1 MQRLALVLTS
11 YEATTFLIGEYA
23 EGEHD
28 SAVFTVADGLLWL
41 YQAVDRNSVVR
52 KLQVMKM
59 RGQGQI
65 PGLHT
70 ARITDTG
77 VSVFP
82 RLLKPAEVITEHPL
96 EHRLSTGVKGL
107 DEMMGGGVPGGYSV
121 LIAGPSGS
129 GKTVL
134 SNQFIIEGA
143 QHGETGVVAIFEK
156 RPNDYLQTTPRGEE
170 FEKLVREK
178 KLEVLY
184 LRPLD
189 LSIDETL
196 LELQDA
202 VKRLGAKRAVI
213 DSLSGLELALA
224 PTFRE
229 DFRESL
235 YRMMG
240 ALTGLGV
247 TVMATV
253 ELEDSYTDLRFSP
266 QGIAF
271 LTDAIIMQRYVE
283 IDAQLRRALAVV
295 KVRSSEHSKELR
307 EYEISSD
314 GGIVIGRAL
323 KGYEGLLTGT
333 PTGGGMSESMATQ
346 THHRRAGR
354 RDDRPP
360 GRAREADRRARA
372 PGPFRGRRRAPPRRP
387 ETGADRREPAG
398 RTGQGRHRRR
408 GRTDGGGRSGADRPP
423 SVPTRSCGP
432 RETPSDRKD
441 GPQSTEGAAGSA
453 RARTLLEHERADA
466 DAALERERA
475 ARKLGRAESLAVE
488 RGTTDKDLTGERA
501 HADTVLVDQREANA
515 ADGQRDDSGA
525 RAGGRGRRG
534 QGARRGER
542 ARAPC
547 GGGVPGDVHRHPRAR
562 PA

>member
-1 MQRLALVLTS
+1 MSDRVLIRKLPSGVPGLDEVLGGGIPEFSFNLIAGGPGGGKTTLAHQIMFASASPERKAVYFSVIGEPPIKMLRYQQQYAFFDAAKLGDGTIRFIHLGQQALDGGMAKVLEAVVKEIEKSSPGIVVVDSFRAIVRSTLAAGPGGEFALTNFMQRLALALTS

-23 EGEHD
+23 DGEHD

-41 YQAVDRNSVVR
+41 YQAIDRNSVVR

-70 ARITDTG
+70 ARITEAG
-77 VSVFP
+77 CSVFP
-82 RLLKPAEVITEHPL
+82 RLLKPAEIVTEHPL
-96 EHRLSTGVKGL
+96 KHRLSTGVPGL
-107 DEMMGGGVPGGYSV
+107 DELMGGGIPRGYSV
-121 LIAGPSGS
+121 LITGPSGS

-143 QHGETGVVAIFEK
+143 ERGEKGIVAIFEK
-156 RPNDYLQTTPRGEE
+156 RPNDYLQTTPRGNE

-178 KLEVLY
+178 QLEVIY

-196 LELQDA
+196 LELQNA
-202 VKRLGAKRAVI
+202 VRRVGAKRAVI

-253 ELEDSYTDLRFSP
+253 ELADSYTDLRFSP

-271 LTDAIIMQRYVE
+271 LTDAIIIQRYVE
-283 IDAQLRRALAVV
+283 IDGQLKRALSVV
-295 KVRSSEHSKELR
+295 KVRSSQHSKELR

-314 GGIVIGRAL
+314 GGIVVGAVL

-333 PTGGGMSESMATQ
+333 PKG
-346 THHRRAGR
+346 GR
-354 RDDRPP
+354 RENDD
-360 GRAREADRRARA
+360 
-372 PGPFRGRRRAPPRRP
+372 
-387 ETGADRREPAG
+387 ETGA
-398 RTGQGRHRRR
+398 
-408 GRTDGGGRSGADRPP
+408 
-423 SVPTRSCGP
+423 
-432 RETPSDRKD
+432 
-441 GPQSTEGAAGSA
+441 
-453 RARTLLEHERADA
+453 
-466 DAALERERA
+466 
-475 ARKLGRAESLAVE
+475 GRA
-488 RGTTDKDLTGERA
+488 
-501 HADTVLVDQREANA
+501 
-515 ADGQRDDSGA
+515 
-525 RAGGRGRRG
+525 
-534 QGARRGER
+534 
-542 ARAPC
+542 
-547 GGGVPGDVHRHPRAR
+547 
-562 PA
+562 

>member
-1 MQRLALVLTS
+1 MGDGTVRFIHLGQEALDGGMAKVLEAIVQEVERSNPANRRRGLLSRHGAKHARAGPSGELELTDFMQRLALALTS

-23 EGEHD
+23 DGEHD

-70 ARITDTG
+70 ARITDAG
-77 VSVFP
+77 YSVFP
-82 RLLKPAEVITEHPL
+82 RLLKPAEIITEHPL
-96 EHRLSTGVKGL
+96 KHRLSTGVPGL
-107 DEMMGGGVPGGYSV
+107 DEMMGGGIPRGYSV

-134 SNQFIIEGA
+134 SNQFIVEGVER
-143 QHGETGVVAIFEK
+143 GENGIVAVFEK

-196 LELQDA
+196 LEIQNA

-240 ALTGLGV
+240 ALTG
-247 TVMATV
+247 
-253 ELEDSYTDLRFSP
+253 
-266 QGIAF
+266 
-271 LTDAIIMQRYVE
+271 
-283 IDAQLRRALAVV
+283 
-295 KVRSSEHSKELR
+295 
-307 EYEISSD
+307 
-314 GGIVIGRAL
+314 
-323 KGYEGLLTGT
+323 
-333 PTGGGMSESMATQ
+333 
-346 THHRRAGR
+346 
-354 RDDRPP
+354 
-360 GRAREADRRARA
+360 
-372 PGPFRGRRRAPPRRP
+372 
-387 ETGADRREPAG
+387 
-398 RTGQGRHRRR
+398 
-408 GRTDGGGRSGADRPP
+408 
-423 SVPTRSCGP
+423 
-432 RETPSDRKD
+432 
-441 GPQSTEGAAGSA
+441 SA
-453 RARTLLEHERADA
+453 SR
-466 DAALERERA
+466 
-475 ARKLGRAESLAVE
+475 
-488 RGTTDKDLTGERA
+488 
-501 HADTVLVDQREANA
+501 
-515 ADGQRDDSGA
+515 
-525 RAGGRGRRG
+525 
-534 QGARRGER
+534 
-542 ARAPC
+542 
-547 GGGVPGDVHRHPRAR
+547 
-562 PA
+562 

>member
-1 MQRLALVLTS
+1 MNAPVVIQKLPSGVSGFDEVLGGGIPEFSFNLIAGGPGSGKTTLAHQIMFANASSERKAVYFSIIGEPPIKMLRYQQQYAFFDAAKVGDGTIRFIHLGLEALAEGMAKVLAAIVEEVERSKPGIVVVDSFRAIVRSTLAAEPNGELTVTDFMQRLAVTLTS

-23 EGEHD
+23 DGEHD
-28 SAVFTVADGLLWL
+28 SAVFTVADGLFWL

-52 KLQVMKM
+52 KMHVMKM

-70 ARITDTG
+70 ARITDAGYT
-77 VSVFP
+77 VFP
-82 RLLKPAEVITEHPL
+82 RLLKPAEVITDDPL
-96 EHRLSTGVKGL
+96 KHRLSTGAQGL
-107 DEMMGGGVPGGYSV
+107 DELMGGGIPSGYSV

-134 SNQFIIEGA
+134 SNQFIIEGVER
-143 QHGETGVVAIFEK
+143 GEKAIVAVFEK
-156 RPNDYLQTTPRGEE
+156 RPNDYLRTTPRGQV
-170 FEKLVREK
+170 FETLIREK

-196 LELQDA
+196 VEIQNA

-224 PTFRE
+224 PTFRD

-271 LTDAIIMQRYVE
+271 LTDAIIIQRYVE
-283 IDAQLRRALAVV
+283 IDGQLRRALAVV
-295 KVRSSEHSKELR
+295 KVRSSQHSKELR

-314 GGIVIGRAL
+314 GKIVVGGTLR
-323 KGYEGLLTGT
+323 GYQGLLTGT
-333 PTGGGMSESMATQ
+333 PKS
-346 THHRRAGR
+346 
-354 RDDRPP
+354 
-360 GRAREADRRARA
+360 REKK
-372 PGPFRGRRRAPPRRP
+372 
-387 ETGADRREPAG
+387 
-398 RTGQGRHRRR
+398 Q
-408 GRTDGGGRSGADRPP
+408 
-423 SVPTRSCGP
+423 
-432 RETPSDRKD
+432 
-441 GPQSTEGAAGSA
+441 
-453 RARTLLEHERADA
+453 
-466 DAALERERA
+466 
-475 ARKLGRAESLAVE
+475 
-488 RGTTDKDLTGERA
+488 
-501 HADTVLVDQREANA
+501 
-515 ADGQRDDSGA
+515 
-525 RAGGRGRRG
+525 
-534 QGARRGER
+534 
-542 ARAPC
+542 
-547 GGGVPGDVHRHPRAR
+547 
-562 PA
+562 